1 VVAAAGL
8 TDEGTDM
15 RIALRVIAVAALAAG
30 LAAVTP
36 AGPRGASA
44 APPPGSISRY
54 TMTAFTNSSESNM
67 YVYEANDAT
76 GYRLLRGP
84 AFTPPSGLIRD
95 PSIMRHTDGF
105 YWIVYTTNWNGN
117 TIGFARSTDRVNW
130 TFVRNHTIGLSNIS
144 QTWAPE
150 WFKDT
155 DGSISIVFSLQFGN
169 TGGFRPYRI
178 TATNSALTAFSAPA
192 VLGGI
197 QPNYID
203 TFIVKIGSTYH
214 AFAKNETTKFIE
226 YATATSFTG
235 PYTMRRTGNWAGFGG
250 PNEGQALVPL
260 DNGGWRI
267 YFDAYTAGRYYY
279 ADSYD
284 GFNTWTAPA
293 QIPGLSGFARHFTVL
308 KETVNGGVT
317 LPANARRSLRSA
329 NFTDRYVR
337 HRSSLGYIEPVS
349 ASSSATVKQD
359 ATFTVVPGL
368 ADANCY
374 SLQAVNVTGYLR
386 HYDRRL
392 RVDPNDGSAVFRQD
406 ATFCA
411 KPGLSGSGNV
421 SFESYNYP
429 GSYIRHYNYELR
441 IDPFVDSSTYRADAS
456 FTSVNP
462 WA

>member
-1 VVAAAGL
+1 MRTLRAAVVAA
-8 TDEGTDM
+8 
-15 RIALRVIAVAALAAG
+15 VLAA
-30 LAAVTP
+30 ATAVVPT
-36 AGPRGASA
+36 AVSAA

-95 PSIMRHTDGF
+95 PSIMRHTDGL

-117 TIGFARSTDRVNW
+117 TIGFARSSDRVNW
-130 TFVRNHTIGLSNIS
+130 TFVRNHTIPLANIS

-155 DGSISIVFSLQFGN
+155 DGSVNIVFSLRFGN
-169 TGGFRPYRI
+169 AGGFRPYKI
-178 TATNSALTAFSAPA
+178 TATNSALSAFSTPT
-192 VLGGI
+192 VLAGI
-197 QPNYID
+197 APNYID
-203 TFIVKIGSTYH
+203 TFVVKIGSTYH
-214 AFAKNETTKFIE
+214 AFTKNETTKDIE
-226 YATATSFTG
+226 YATASSLTG

-250 PNEGQALVPL
+250 PNEGQSLVQL

-267 YFDAYTAGRYYY
+267 YFDAYTTGQYYY

-284 GFNTWTAPA
+284 GFNTWTARA
-293 QIPGLSGFARHFTVL
+293 ALPGLTGFARHFTVL
-308 KETVNGGVT
+308 KETVSGGVV

-337 HRSSLGYIEPVS
+337 HRNSLGYIEPVGT
-349 ASSSATVKQD
+349 SSSATTKQD

-374 SLQAVNVTGYLR
+374 SFQAVNAPGYLR
-386 HYDRRL
+386 HYDRRIRL
-392 RVDPNDGSAVFRQD
+392 DANDGSAVFRSD

-411 KPGLSGSGNV
+411 KPGLSGSGTV
-421 SFESYNYP
+421 SLESYNFP
-429 GSYIRHYNYELR
+429 GNYVRHYNYELR
-441 IDPFVDSSTYRADAS
+441 IDPFADNATYRADAS
-456 FTSVNP
+456 YTAVSP